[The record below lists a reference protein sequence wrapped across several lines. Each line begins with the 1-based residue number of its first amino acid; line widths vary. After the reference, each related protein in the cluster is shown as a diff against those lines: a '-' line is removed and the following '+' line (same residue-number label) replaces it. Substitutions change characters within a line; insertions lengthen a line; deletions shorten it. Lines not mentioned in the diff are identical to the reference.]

1 MTKTEVDEKTKAR
14 WAFGKL
20 WNKLHFGHISKGD
33 KWSGMEAAYRFGL
46 DPFKKFVQNGLS
58 ARWKRKELMTF
69 QIEPITSLDQRPIR
83 AKLASQACVVVIRT
97 DGATEQ
103 VIRDWPVDV
112 EVDKHTI
119 FDEDKGEYI
128 KIDDVYIKKQFGSH
142 NEVAITVDRDLVGS
156 ANLLLKG
163 HPIHVV
169 AESTGEA
176 PDSVLI
182 KGTRYPVIE
191 AKTTVSGERHELL
204 IARHRSEV
212 DPAHIEEFEVIS
224 VNQWKPERGTQL
236 LDGSTIIT
244 ESWGG
249 RTEITLNSAPESPYL
264 TTTEGIRVY
273 WTEIEEEGVWVKLS
287 AEVES
292 DAVVDPIDILFE
304 DSEIRMLQS
313 KKGKGKE
320 YKILERNRESRIIR
334 LSELPNVSELTL
346 PLRFADLKNQK
357 AAIERL
363 QRAPLSHHIP
373 LMELTTR
380 LDQKHIKAW
389 NDCEPLRTPIVPW
402 MTRVGSGAEGSAEQ
416 QRFILKALA
425 SDDFAFLEGPPGSGK
440 TETIGELILQLL
452 SDTEHNYRILLC
464 GSTQASIDNVLS
476 RFGENELV
484 QPLRIVNS
492 RRWRNEPLE
501 RDQLVYD
508 SDIHRWTE
516 PEQVDDL
523 KQRLGSA
530 AADLSDEDLSEM
542 VLRRSNL
549 VCATIGGVPQ
559 HPLIKEALRDEHV
572 PPKALFDV
580 LIIDEASK
588 TTFTEF
594 LVPAIFCKKWVLVG
608 DVAQLPPFTN
618 AEDIAG
624 MLDLLESVDE
634 EIPASSLRKAC
645 LNIRRAIDDFH
656 LRKVPR
662 LLIESSET
670 VLAMQREWE
679 SRRNRGNAECGDLR
693 LKDISVG
700 FIGSMIQD
708 CREEGMVGI
717 NTSSLQEDDWEQIGR
732 IRLTMMDCNL
742 IVISKSDAKRFA
754 DTMLPNSHLT
764 PEMMYENVKMPS
776 QEILPA
782 RFRYRLSLEKDRL
795 MMRFEGEE
803 PRRNPFRMNR
813 GLNGET
819 TTWGRQIAWRIQ
831 RVYEMQTSENS
842 ELRDKYLNET
852 ESLLPCASNSLEW
865 AQEVEKIRCF
875 ALPSILESLQHGFM
889 GRKGKKGS
897 APKEL
902 APRVPTTLSQGFPKR
917 AKDSRFESI
926 RHQHRMHWSISKFPR
941 DEFYGADDNSGEQRL
956 QDAGGTLNSRTDFN
970 FILDTRPLAE
980 QERRYWV
987 NVPNGSMNKDG
998 NIAEARKA
1006 ATMLVDLF
1014 EWFEQE
1020 GEDRETLSVALL
1032 SPYVNQSRTLR
1043 KEANLVLKKKGG
1055 SIRGTRGT
1063 IRLNAERT
1071 VKVFCSTIDKF
1082 QGQEADVILLSLR
1095 NVERQG
1101 NIDSPNRANVGLTR
1115 AREALF
1121 IIGNSSNYKRAR
1133 DPMLKRLANGAE
1145 MATNQTYWRRRK

>member
-1 MTKTEVDEKTKAR
+1 MAEVDEKTKAR
-14 WAFGKL
+14 WRFGDL
-20 WNKLHFGHISKGD
+20 WNKLHFGHLSKGD
-33 KWSGMEAAYRFGL
+33 KWKGMEAAYRYGL
-46 DPFKKFVQNGLS
+46 DPFKKYAQNGLN

-69 QIEPITSLDQRPIR
+69 HIEAITSQKERPIR
-83 AKLASQACVVVIRT
+83 TRLASQASVVVIGT
-97 DGATEQ
+97 DGLTEQ
-103 VIRDWPVDV
+103 VIRDWPEDV

-119 FDEDKGEYI
+119 FDEDNGEYI
-128 KIDDVYIKKQFGSH
+128 KIDEVYIKRRFGGH
-142 NEVAITVDRDLVGS
+142 NEVVIIVNRDLVGS
-156 ANLLLKG
+156 TKLLLKG

-169 AESTGEA
+169 AESMNEA
-176 PDSVLI
+176 PDSI
-182 KGTRYPVIE
+182 RINGTEYPVIE
-191 AKTTVSGERHELL
+191 ATTTVSGERHELL
-204 IARHRSEV
+204 IAQHRSEV
-212 DPAHIEEFEVIS
+212 DPAQIEEFEVIS
-224 VNQWKPERGTQL
+224 VNQWKPKRGTQL
-236 LDGSTIIT
+236 LDGSAIIT

-249 RTEITLNSAPESPYL
+249 RSEITLNSAPENSYL
-264 TTTEGIRVY
+264 TTTEGIRVT
-273 WTEIEEEGVWVKLS
+273 WTEVEEDGIWVKPS

-292 DAVVDPIDILFE
+292 NAVVDPIDILFE
-304 DSEIRMLQS
+304 DSEIRSLQS
-313 KKGKGKE
+313 RGGKE
-320 YKILERNRESRIIR
+320 YKILERNRDSRIIR
-334 LSELPNVSELTL
+334 LSELPNVNELTL
-346 PLRFADLKNQK
+346 PIRFGDLKNQK

-363 QRAPLSHHIP
+363 QRAPLAHHIP

-380 LDQKHIKAW
+380 LDIKSIKAW
-389 NDCEPLRTPIVPW
+389 DDCDALSAPIVPW

-476 RFGENELV
+476 RFGENELI

-492 RRWRNEPLE
+492 KRWRNEPLQ
-501 RDQLVYD
+501 RDQFVYD

-530 AADLSDEDLSEM
+530 AADLSDADLSEM

-559 HPLIKEALRDEHV
+559 HPRIKEALHDEHV

-594 LVPAIFCKKWVLVG
+594 LVPAIFCKKWILVG

-624 MLDLLESVDE
+624 MLDLLKSKDE
-634 EIPASSLRKAC
+634 EIPAPALRKAC

-656 LRKVPR
+656 LRRVPR

-670 VLAMQREWE
+670 VLAMQREWVG
-679 SRRNRGNAECGDLR
+679 RKNRGNAECGDLR
-693 LKDISVG
+693 LNDISVG
-700 FIGSMIQD
+700 FIGPMIHES
-708 CREEGMVGI
+708 REEGMVGI
-717 NTSSLQEDDWEQIGR
+717 NTSSLHEDDWEQIGR

-742 IVISKSDAKRFA
+742 IVITKSDAKRFA
-754 DTMLPNSHLT
+754 DTMLPTSHLT
-764 PEMMYENVKMPS
+764 PEMMYETVKMPS

-795 MMRFEGEE
+795 MMRFEGEGR
-803 PRRNPFRMNR
+803 RRNPFRMNH

-819 TTWGRQIAWRIQ
+819 TTWGRQVAWRIQ

-865 AQEVEKIRCF
+865 AHEVEKVRCF

-902 APRVPTTLSQGFPKR
+902 APRVPTTLSQGFPQRSKN
-917 AKDSRFESI
+917 SRFESI

-956 QDAGGTLNSRTDFN
+956 QDAEETLNSRDDFK
-970 FILDTRPLAE
+970 FILDSRKLAE

-987 NVPNGSMNKDG
+987 DVPNGSMNKEG

-1006 ATMLVDLF
+1006 AKMLADLF

-1020 GEDRETLSVALL
+1020 GGGGRETLSVALL

-1043 KEANLVLKKKGG
+1043 KEANTVLEKKGG
-1055 SIRGTRGT
+1055 AIRGTRGT
-1063 IRLNAERT
+1063 IRLDDERT
-1071 VKVFCSTIDKF
+1071 ITVFCSTIDKF
-1082 QGQEADVILLSLR
+1082 QGQEADVVLLSLR
-1095 NVERQG
+1095 NVDRQG

-1121 IIGNSSNYKRAR
+1121 IIGKNSNYKSAR

-1145 MATNQTYWRRRK
+1145 MATDQTCRRSRK